1 MIRYLVPAAAALA
14 LAACGAQSGE
24 ENEANGTADAAA
36 NLAEMLPNELGGDD
50 ISDANLAD
58 GPEAAPAAAPAP
70 PAQPKAR
77 PEQPAPKAEPRR
89 PPATKAPPPP
99 PKSTAEPDPHA
110 GHDMANMS
118 HD

>member
-50 ISDANLAD
+50 ISDANLA
-58 GPEAAPAAAPAP
+58 EAAPAPAPAP
-70 PAQPKAR
+70 AAQPKAR
-77 PEQPAPKAEPRR
+77 AEQLAPKAEPRR
-89 PPATKAPPPP
+89 LPAPKAPPPT
-99 PKSTAEPDPHA
+99 PKAKAEPDPHA